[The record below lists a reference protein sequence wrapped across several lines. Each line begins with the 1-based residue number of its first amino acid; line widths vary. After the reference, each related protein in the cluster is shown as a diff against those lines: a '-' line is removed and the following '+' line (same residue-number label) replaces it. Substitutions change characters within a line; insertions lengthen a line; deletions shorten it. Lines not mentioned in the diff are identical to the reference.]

1 MRKQGVDV
9 MQGPVSPRASRML
22 FVLDLLGVAVFAIS
36 GALAAMRLSLD
47 LFGVVVLAA
56 VTAIGGGTL
65 RDVLTDRHPVF
76 WIADP
81 RCLYVILGAVAVAVL
96 GASVLSSERIP
107 FLMADALGLGLF
119 AISGAQTIEERN
131 PPWIVTI
138 LMGTMTGVAGGVVRD
153 VLSGIVPML
162 LRRDIYAT
170 AAIAGV
176 FLYLLIQKLGL
187 ARAWASI
194 IAMLFIVALRL
205 LSVAF
210 NWQLPVFTLPPP

>member
-1 MRKQGVDV
+1 MPKGRVEV
-9 MQGPVSPRASRML
+9 TPSTVSQRTGRML

-36 GALAAMRLSLD
+36 GALAAMRLGLD

-81 RCLYVILGAVAVAVL
+81 RCLYVIVAAAAAAVL
-96 GASVLSSERIP
+96 GASTLSNERIP
-107 FLMADALGLGLF
+107 FLVADALGLGLF
-119 AISGAQTIEERN
+119 AISGAQTIEDRK

-138 LMGTMTGVAGGVVRD
+138 LMGTMTGVAGGVIRD
-153 VLSGIVPML
+153 ILSGIVPML

-176 FLYLLIQKLGL
+176 FLYLLMQRLGV
-187 ARAWASI
+187 ARGWAAI
-194 IAMLFIVALRL
+194 AAMLFIVALRL
-205 LSVAF
+205 VSVAL
-210 NWQLPVFTLPPP
+210 NWQLPVFTLAPP

>member
-1 MRKQGVDV
+1 
-9 MQGPVSPRASRML
+9 ML
-22 FVLDLLGVAVFAIS
+22 FALDLLGVAVFAIS
-36 GALAAMRLSLD
+36 GALAGMRLGLD

-81 RCLYVILGAVAVAVL
+81 RCLYVILGAAAVAVV
-96 GASVLSSERIP
+96 GAPLLSSARIP
-107 FLMADALGLGLF
+107 FLIADALGLGLF
-119 AISGAQTIEERN
+119 AISGAQTIEQSN

-138 LMGTMTGVAGGVVRD
+138 LMGTMTGVAGGVIRD
-153 VLSGIVPML
+153 ILSGIVPML

-176 FLYLLIQKLGL
+176 FVYLLMQKLGL
-187 ARAWASI
+187 ARVWASI
-194 IAMLFIVALRL
+194 AAMLFIVALRL

-210 NWQLPVFTLPPP
+210 NWQLPVFTLPPS

>member
-1 MRKQGVDV
+1 MPKGRVEV
-9 MQGPVSPRASRML
+9 TPSTVSQRTGRML

-36 GALAAMRLSLD
+36 GALAAMRLGLD

-81 RCLYVILGAVAVAVL
+81 RCLYVIVAAAAVAVL
-96 GASVLSSERIP
+96 GASTLSNERIP
-107 FLMADALGLGLF
+107 FLVADALGLGLF
-119 AISGAQTIEERN
+119 AISGAQTIEDRK

-138 LMGTMTGVAGGVVRD
+138 LMGTMTGVAGGVIRD
-153 VLSGIVPML
+153 ILSGIVPML
-162 LRRDIYAT
+162 LRSDIYAT

-176 FLYLLIQKLGL
+176 FLYLLMQKLGL
-187 ARAWASI
+187 ARAWAAVA
-194 IAMLFIVALRL
+194 AMLFIVALRL
-205 LSVAF
+205 VSVAL
-210 NWQLPVFTLPPP
+210 NWQLPVFTLSAP

>member
-1 MRKQGVDV
+1 MPKGRVEV
-9 MQGPVSPRASRML
+9 TPSTVSQRTGRML

-36 GALAAMRLSLD
+36 GALAAMRLGLD

-81 RCLYVILGAVAVAVL
+81 RCLYVIVAAAAVAVL
-96 GASVLSSERIP
+96 GASTLSNERIP
-107 FLMADALGLGLF
+107 FLVADALGLGLF
-119 AISGAQTIEERN
+119 AISGAQTIEDRK

-138 LMGTMTGVAGGVVRD
+138 LMGTMTGVAGGVIRD
-153 VLSGIVPML
+153 ILSGIVPML

-176 FLYLLIQKLGL
+176 FLYLLMQKLGL
-187 ARAWASI
+187 ARAWAAVA
-194 IAMLFIVALRL
+194 AMLFIVALRL
-205 LSVAF
+205 VSVAL
-210 NWQLPVFTLPPP
+210 NWQLPVFTLSAP

>member
-1 MRKQGVDV
+1 MHEQGVNA
-9 MQGPVSPRASRML
+9 MPSPVAPRAGRML

-36 GALAAMRLSLD
+36 GALAAMRLGLD

-81 RCLYVILGAVAVAVL
+81 RCLYVILGAVAVAIL
-96 GASVLSSERIP
+96 GASKLSSERVP
-107 FLMADALGLGLF
+107 FLIADALGLGLF
-119 AISGAQTIEERN
+119 AISGAQTIEERD
-131 PPWIVTI
+131 PPWIVII

-153 VLSGIVPML
+153 ILSGIVPML

-176 FLYLLIQKLGL
+176 FFYLLMQKLGV

-194 IAMLFIVALRL
+194 VAMLFIVALRL
-205 LSVAF
+205 LSVAC
-210 NWQLPVFTLPPP
+210 NWQLPVFTLPPT

>member
-1 MRKQGVDV
+1 
-9 MQGPVSPRASRML
+9 
-22 FVLDLLGVAVFAIS
+22 VLS
-36 GALAAMRLSLD
+36 
-47 LFGVVVLAA
+47 
-56 VTAIGGGTL
+56 
-65 RDVLTDRHPVF
+65 DRHPVF

-96 GASVLSSERIP
+96 GASTLSSERIP
-107 FLMADALGLGLF
+107 FLVADALGLGLF
-119 AISGAQTIEERN
+119 AISGAQTIEQRK

-170 AAIAGV
+170 AAIAGIL
-176 FLYLLIQKLGL
+176 LYLVMQKL
-187 ARAWASI
+187 RVPRSWASI

-205 LSVAF
+205 VSVARG
-210 NWQLPVFTLPPP
+210 WQLPVFKLPPA